1 MSQLTYQQTG
11 MSEATGSDVFAQT
24 FKDLELAGAFVE
36 LRLAPGSG
44 EADRVARVRRLLD
57 VSADLQYAISTYTHR
72 VLVYSSRHPATGGLR
87 DDTVALQDAL
97 DAFAREV
104 RAVAD
109 AYRAMLEKPAGPND
123 A

>member
-1 MSQLTYQQTG
+1 
-11 MSEATGSDVFAQT
+11 
-24 FKDLELAGAFVE
+24 
-36 LRLAPGSG
+36 
-44 EADRVARVRRLLD
+44 

-87 DDTVALQDAL
+87 DDTIALQDAL

-109 AYRAMLEKPAGPND
+109 TYRAMLEKPAGPNG

>member
-11 MSEATGSDVFAQT
+11 MSEATRGSVFAQT
-24 FKDLELAGAFVE
+24 FKDLELAGEFVA

-57 VSADLQYAISTYTHR
+57 VSADLTYAISTYTHR

-87 DDTVALQDAL
+87 DDTIALEDAL
-97 DAFAREV
+97 DAFATEV

-109 AYRAMLEKPAGPND
+109 AYRATLEKPAGPDD